1 MTAEQ
6 KKQNI
11 GVLYK
16 LGAFLA
22 FLMLGYLGIRGY
34 KDSVERL
41 KIKGCS
47 DEIRELMMNI
57 KERFASA
64 RDYGTLDYKQVAS
77 MRLFPKSMQKPGYS
91 EPINSYIGGVDVYY
105 SAASPE
111 SQHSAF
117 EVSFQGLSKT
127 GCIAL
132 MRITLD
138 DGTGRD
144 YIAVGGFGV
153 ATPAGALDE
162 VYPDTPKDK
171 MKRNVF
177 KSTEVLYTDTKL
189 LENACACKDLTCSVV
204 WKFK

>member
-11 GVLYK
+11 GVIYK
-16 LGAFLA
+16 VGAFLA
-22 FLMLGYLGIRGY
+22 FLMLSYLGIRGY

-77 MRLFPKSMQKPGYS
+77 MRLFPKSMQKPGYN
-91 EPINSYIGGVDVYY
+91 EPVNSYIGGVDIFY
-105 SAASPE
+105 SSTSPE
-111 SQHSAF
+111 SGNTAF
-117 EVSFQGLSKT
+117 EVSFQGLSKE
-127 GCIAL
+127 GCIAM
-132 MRITLD
+132 MRLTLD

-144 YIAVGGFGV
+144 YIAVGGFGMLKE
-153 ATPAGALDE
+153 AGALDD
-162 VYPDTPKDK
+162 VYADTPKDK
-171 MKRNVF
+171 MKKNVF
-177 KSTEVLYTDTKL
+177 KSTEVQYTDVKL
-189 LENACACKDLTCSVV
+189 LENACACKDLTCSVI

>member
-1 MTAEQ
+1 MTTEQ
-6 KKQNI
+6 KKQKI
-11 GVLYK
+11 GMLYK

-34 KDSVERL
+34 DDSVERL

-47 DEIRELMMNI
+47 DEIRELMINI

-64 RDYGTLDYKQVAS
+64 RDYGTLDFKQVS
-77 MRLFPKSMQKPGYS
+77 NMRLFPKSMNKQGYS
-91 EPINSYIGGVDVYY
+91 EPINSYTGGVDIFY
-105 SAASPE
+105 SATSPE
-111 SQHSAF
+111 SGNTAF

-132 MRITLD
+132 MRLTLD

-144 YIAVGGFGV
+144 YIAVGGFGSLV
-153 ATPAGALDE
+153 PAGALDE
-162 VYPDTPKDK
+162 VYPDTPKEK
-171 MKRNVF
+171 MKKNMF
-177 KSTEVLYTDTKL
+177 KSTEVQYTDVKL

-204 WKFK
+204 WKFR